1 MTFGKLVDK
10 AKEKSKEAT
19 SSIKETTQNIA
30 YISKEKMQAGVN
42 KTIDETQ
49 ALIVILQKCGY
60 IVGDL
65 AMTLSV
71 PPEIEITLQDAGGG
85 QSKLSKLME
94 KEGDT
99 FSKFQ
104 TAILRGMLKTYDLL
118 KTTEKHGY
126 TFGEFDVAVT
136 FPPRV
141 TVHLLPDEK
150 KEKPAPK
157 TAKGKK
163 ASKKK
168 TAKKKTTKKKTTK
181 KK

>member
-10 AKEKSKEAT
+10 AKEKSKEAAT
-19 SSIKETTQNIA
+19 GLKETSQNIA
-30 YISKEKMQAGVN
+30 NISKEKMQTGVN
-42 KTIDETQ
+42 TAIDETQ

-71 PPEIEITLQDAGGG
+71 PPEIELTLQDVGGG
-85 QSKLSKLME
+85 QKNLAKLME
-94 KEGDT
+94 EEGDT
-99 FSKFQ
+99 LSKFQ
-104 TAILRGMLKTYDLL
+104 SAILRGMLKTYDIL

-141 TVHLLPDEK
+141 TVHLLPVEEK
-150 KEKPAPK
+150 KPPPKPTK
-157 TAKGKK
+157 
-163 ASKKK
+163 
-168 TAKKKTTKKKTTK
+168 AKKKTKKKAAKKKITKKKTTK

>member
-71 PPEIEITLQDAGGG
+71 PPEIELTLQDAGGG
-85 QSKLSKLME
+85 QSKLAELME
-94 KEGDT
+94 KED
-99 FSKFQ
+99 SQKEDHQ
-104 TAILRGMLKTYDLL
+104 
-118 KTTEKHGY
+118 
-126 TFGEFDVAVT
+126 
-136 FPPRV
+136 
-141 TVHLLPDEK
+141 EK
-150 KEKPAPK
+150 KNQPK
-157 TAKGKK
+157 YPYFLFRRFTARRW
-163 ASKKK
+163 
-168 TAKKKTTKKKTTK
+168 
-181 KK
+181 